1 MGNRPQGCPL
11 VFLVGGA
18 LVRERAHHILPTRPL
33 GIRDPGSRPLPLAS
47 LDNPAIPAVSSRLGE
62 GSRPAGGDSTWR
74 QCTFAVYLV
83 GQMVEPRQNSEAEPQ
98 DSGQARG

>member
-18 LVRERAHHILPTRPL
+18 LVRERAHHILPTTPL

-74 QCTFAVYLV
+74 QCPFAGVFGGANGRAEAGPCGRAL
-83 GQMVEPRQNSEAEPQ
+83 RRKTSE
-98 DSGQARG
+98 R